1 MPGRRLTAKER
12 AIRDRNRANAQ
23 KSTGPRTAAGKRRA
37 ALNGLRHGLWAAGA
51 DPADEGEV
59 AARVTALRAC
69 VATDDPAAA
78 AAVERFARA
87 WHRLDLADRMEA
99 RLLDALTEAGEAPGA
114 ALMSEPRALGE
125 FGAIDRFRGRARA
138 ELARAAQALQAHR
151 REAPN
156 AVGGANPQPAFFS
169 LAQRVVG
176 DLDGPVGGAVRR
188 ASQTVWKS
196 QVGSFSTCAVT
207 SKPWRASRER

>member
-1 MPGRRLTAKER
+1 MPGRRPTAKER

-59 AARVTALRAC
+59 AARVVALRAH

-99 RLLDALTEAGEAPGA
+99 RLLEALVEAGEAPGA
-114 ALMSEPRALGE
+114 ALVTDPRALGE

-138 ELARAAQALQAHR
+138 ELARAAVALQAHR
-151 REAPN
+151 QDAPT
-156 AVGGANPQPAFFS
+156 AVGGAKPDLAFPPPH
-169 LAQRVVG
+169 QRLGG
-176 DLDGPVGGAVRR
+176 D
-188 ASQTVWKS
+188 
-196 QVGSFSTCAVT
+196 
-207 SKPWRASRER
+207 